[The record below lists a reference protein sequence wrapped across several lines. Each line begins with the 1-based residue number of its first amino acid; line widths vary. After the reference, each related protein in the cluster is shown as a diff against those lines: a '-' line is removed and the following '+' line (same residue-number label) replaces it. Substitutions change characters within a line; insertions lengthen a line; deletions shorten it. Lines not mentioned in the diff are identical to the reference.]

1 MNESEGV
8 GVGAGAE
15 PVAEERAVSASGAAV
30 EAILGVGAEPY
41 CDSAGMPRLRLPTG
55 TGEPEGRAPVRIGSG
70 EMRAWVAELLYRT
83 TGVVL
88 SGREFADVGWILRGI
103 AEKKRQ
109 PLECA
114 DAVERDPVLA
124 TVIAF
129 IEDQREGGYS
139 GTATE
144 LLKDLLYECE
154 RFGFLRRDDR
164 RWPKSGGR
172 LGYRLEVWKPSL
184 EEAGVVHEFH
194 RFSYQRVHTLF
205 SKKFRRG

>member
-1 MNESEGV
+1 MQRSV
-8 GVGAGAE
+8 RSRRAGRRWKRYWGLARNRIAIRRGCRGCDCRQGLVSRKGGH
-15 PVAEERAVSASGAAV
+15 PFGLDQER
-30 EAILGVGAEPY
+30 
-41 CDSAGMPRLRLPTG
+41 C
-55 TGEPEGRAPVRIGSG
+55 GRGWPNCCIEQGD
-70 EMRAWVAELLYRT
+70 L
-83 TGVVL
+83 L